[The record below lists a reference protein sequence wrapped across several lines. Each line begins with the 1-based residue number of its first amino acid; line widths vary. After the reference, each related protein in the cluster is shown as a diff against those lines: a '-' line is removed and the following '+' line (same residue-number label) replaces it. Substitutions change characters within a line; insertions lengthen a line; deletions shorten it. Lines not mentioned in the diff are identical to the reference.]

1 MHIFKQLGGAATII
15 MGLSTQVLACDVEY
29 ALAYDLDL
37 GGHNVRLNGLLIDTG
52 GPGRSVI
59 PLEDGLIEGENTIA
73 VLYNTLKPTNRAR
86 YALLKRCAGQAPDPE
101 PVARMEITGE
111 AEQSM
116 SFLNEAAVRPVFPG
130 AEATDGRGL
139 REAVE
144 KLRTAVATGDEKTVM
159 AMHAPY
165 FNTLRADRGT
175 LRKTKAHI
183 RRLLRDG
190 SAVLVPNYELMR
202 ASGGYVY
209 EVRGPLGVPPV
220 SVSIE
225 NEGRFEDWTSGTRWI
240 FVEGGWAVLKP

>member
-1 MHIFKQLGGAATII
+1 MNMFKRLGGAATII
-15 MGLSTQVLACDVEY
+15 MGLSTQLLACDVEY
-29 ALAYDLDL
+29 ALAYDMDL

-59 PLEDGLIEGENTIA
+59 PLQDGLIEGENRITI
-73 VLYNTLKPTNRAR
+73 LYNTLKPTNRAR

-101 PVARMEITGE
+101 PVARMQITGE

-116 SFLNEAAVRPVFPG
+116 SFLSEAAVRPVFPG
-130 AEATDGRGL
+130 AEVTEGHGL
-139 REAVE
+139 RAAVE
-144 KLRTAVATGDEKTVM
+144 TLRTAVATGDEKTVM
-159 AMHAPY
+159 ALHAPY
-165 FNTLRADRGT
+165 FRTLRTDRGT

-190 SAVLVPNYELMR
+190 SPVLVPSYEVTR
-202 ASGGYVY
+202 AWGGYAY

-225 NEGRFEDWTSGTRWI
+225 SDGRFEDWTSGTLWV
-240 FVEGGWAVLKP
+240 FVEGAWAVLTP